1 MLFGGSSHS
10 APAEQPQQPV
20 QQQQQQES
28 QKPSCEVQA
37 KGESSTTS
45 NNGTYS
51 YIVNIIDFTRCLEAT
66 NDLNTCSYYLD
77 ALKVSKA
84 SM

>member
-45 NNGTYS
+45 HNGI
-51 YIVNIIDFTRCLEAT
+51 YI
-66 NDLNTCSYYLD
+66 
-77 ALKVSKA
+77 
-84 SM
+84 

>member
-37 KGESSTTS
+37 KGESSTS
-45 NNGTYS
+45 SHNGIYS
-51 YIVNIIDFTRCLEAT
+51 YGKHYRFHTL
-66 NDLNTCSYYLD
+66 S
-77 ALKVSKA
+77 
-84 SM
+84 

>member
-1 MLFGGSSHS
+1 MIGWWISVGHGVSNMLFGGSPHS

-45 NNGTYS
+45 HNGI
-51 YIVNIIDFTRCLEAT
+51 YI
-66 NDLNTCSYYLD
+66 
-77 ALKVSKA
+77 
-84 SM
+84 